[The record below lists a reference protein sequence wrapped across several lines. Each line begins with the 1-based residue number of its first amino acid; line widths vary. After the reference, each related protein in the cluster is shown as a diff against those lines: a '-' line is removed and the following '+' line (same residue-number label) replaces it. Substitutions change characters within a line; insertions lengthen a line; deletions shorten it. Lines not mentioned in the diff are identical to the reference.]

1 VSADFTHA
9 VLAFG
14 TNLRDEY
21 GFTGAQGKGHDA
33 LRAAEVVGIVDRDR
47 LRHALRV
54 IYCSSPDEVRHFDDA
69 FDRFFR
75 GPEGIAQP
83 DAPARRT
90 RPGPDR
96 AGDDAPAP
104 RPHAKDERTPDDDAG
119 GDARGEGRP
128 ADGFPD
134 AAAEW
139 QMLRARY
146 SPHAAHA
153 EPPVI
158 SGEGLDALL
167 AATGTLIASLRRG
180 RSRRW
185 KPARN
190 GPRFDLRR
198 TLRGGVNTGGEP
210 FALHRLGPPRHN
222 PRFVVLIDG
231 SRSMADDAGP
241 SLQFAHALLRRTRRA
256 HAFVFS
262 TAMREVTG
270 ALRDR
275 RQTGRA
281 LSDLGEAWGGGTRL
295 GANLAAF
302 VRGPG
307 RVLLRPDTVVLIV
320 SDGLDSG
327 DTAGLERAMR
337 TLHRRST
344 VVWLHPRAGTLDFHP
359 SASGMR
365 AALPSVDLLAA
376 AGDRADMIRL
386 ARTMARRVRR

>member
-1 VSADFTHA
+1 VRADFTHA

-21 GFTGAQGKGHDA
+21 GFAAVQGKGSDA
-33 LRAAEVVGIVDRDR
+33 LRAAEIVGIVDHDR
-47 LRHALRV
+47 LRHAFRL
-54 IYCSSPDEVRHFDDA
+54 IYCNSPDEVRRFDDA
-69 FDRFFR
+69 FDRFFT

-96 AGDDAPAP
+96 ASDVPAP
-104 RPHAKDERTPDDDAG
+104 RDRDDSAPQDDDGSA
-119 GDARGEGRP
+119 DPRGERRP

-139 QMLRARY
+139 QALRAQY
-146 SPHAAHA
+146 SPHAARA
-153 EPPVI
+153 DAPVI
-158 SGEGLDALL
+158 SGEGLDSLL
-167 AATGTLIASLRRG
+167 AATGTLIASLRLG

-198 TLRGGVNTGGEP
+198 TLRSGVNTGGEP
-210 FALHRLGPPRHN
+210 FVLHRLGPPRRN

-231 SRSMADDAGP
+231 SRSMGDDAVPG
-241 SLQFAHALLRRTRRA
+241 LQFAHALLRRTRRA

-262 TAMREVTG
+262 TAMRDVTA

-281 LSDLGEAWGGGTRL
+281 LRNLGEAWGGGTRL

-307 RVLLRPDTVVLIV
+307 TLLLRPDTVILIV

-337 TLHRRST
+337 ALHRRSI
-344 VVWLHPRAGTLDFHP
+344 VVWLHPRAGTLDFAP

-376 AGDRADMIRL
+376 AGDRTDLIRL
-386 ARTMARRVRR
+386 ARTLARRVRR

>member
-14 TNLRDEY
+14 NNLRDEY
-21 GFTGAQGKGHDA
+21 GFAAAQAKGHEA

-47 LRHALRV
+47 LRHAFRL
-54 IYCSSPDEVRHFDDA
+54 IYCSSPDEVRRFDEA

-90 RPGPDR
+90 RPGRDR
-96 AGDDAPAP
+96 ATDDAAAP
-104 RPHAKDERTPDDDAG
+104 PQPRKQPEPENDDAG
-119 GDARGEGRP
+119 GDARGESRP
-128 ADGFPD
+128 ADDFPD

-139 QMLRARY
+139 QMLRARF
-146 SPHAAHA
+146 SPHAARS

-167 AATGTLIASLRRG
+167 AATGTMIASLRLG

-198 TLRGGVNTGGEP
+198 TLRSGVNTGGEP
-210 FALHRLGPPRHN
+210 IALHRLGPPRRN

-231 SRSMADDAGP
+231 SRSMGDDAGP
-241 SLQFAHALLRRTRRA
+241 GLQFAHALLRRTRRA

-262 TAMREVTG
+262 TALREVSA

-275 RQTGRA
+275 RQTGHP
-281 LSDLGEAWGGGTRL
+281 LSELGEAWGGGTRL

-307 RVLLRPDTVVLIV
+307 SVLLRADTVVLIV

-327 DTAGLERAMR
+327 DAAGLERAMR
-337 TLHRRST
+337 ALHRRST
-344 VVWLHPRAGTLDFHP
+344 VVWLHPRAGTLDFAP

-365 AALPSVDLLAA
+365 AALPSIDLLAPA
-376 AGDRADMIRL
+376 AERADFIHL
-386 ARTMARRVRR
+386 ARTLARRVRR

>member
-14 TNLRDEY
+14 NTLRDEY
-21 GFTGAQGKGHDA
+21 DFTAAQGKGHEA

-47 LRHALRV
+47 LRHAFRL
-54 IYCSSPDEVRHFDDA
+54 IYCSSPDEVRRFDDA

-83 DAPARRT
+83 DAQARRT
-90 RPGPDR
+90 RPGRDR
-96 AGDDAPAP
+96 ATGDAAPQQP
-104 RPHAKDERTPDDDAG
+104 RREPEPESDDGG
-119 GDARGEGRP
+119 GDARGETRP
-128 ADGFPD
+128 VDGFPD

-146 SPHAAHA
+146 SPHAARS

-158 SGEGLDALL
+158 SGDGLDALL
-167 AATGTLIASLRRG
+167 AAAGTLIASLRLG

-198 TLRGGVNTGGEP
+198 TLRSGVNTGGEP
-210 FALHRLGPPRHN
+210 FALHRLGPPRRN
-222 PRFVVLIDG
+222 PRFVVLVDG
-231 SRSMADDAGP
+231 SRSMGEDAGP
-241 SLQFAHALLRRTRRA
+241 GLQFAHALLRRTLRA

-262 TAMREVTG
+262 TALRDVSA

-275 RQTGRA
+275 RQTGHPLRE
-281 LSDLGEAWGGGTRL
+281 LGEAWGGGTRL

-307 RVLLRPDTVVLIV
+307 SVLLRSDTVVLIV

-327 DTAGLERAMR
+327 DAAGLERAMR
-337 TLHRRST
+337 ALHKRST
-344 VVWLHPRAGTLDFHP
+344 VVWLHPRAGTPDFAP

-365 AALPSVDLLAA
+365 AALPSVDLLVP
-376 AGDRADMIRL
+376 AGERADFIRL